1 MIFFFAVQPRNDM
14 INYLERSAAGAQPK
28 GPDVPEQSLS
38 RFVFLRFLVS
48 NSRPLVGSGGPVP

>member
-28 GPDVPEQSLS
+28 GSDVPEHSLS
-38 RFVFLRFLVS
+38 RFELPTPCRE
-48 NSRPLVGSGGPVP
+48 RGSGAVKSPENGQ